1 MPGITVRLNRHD
13 NETLGH
19 LSSALGAIAPTRAAV
34 VSLLLRALP
43 SASAILAAVARRRV
57 GEDASP
63 APGEEDDGSA
73 TAAEVVRLHQDH
85 DAAVRRLTAEHA
97 AQLRRV
103 NAEHEEAVTAAEQAA
118 YERGREDESREAAD
132 RSVLVDRAW
141 RHLVE
146 DVANQD
152 ALRRIGIEVQFLQSG
167 IVRLV
172 DASVGAANGAG
183 SRS

>member
-118 YERGREDESREAAD
+118 YERGPSMDGSKPAICGHLKTGQYD
-132 RSVLVDRAW
+132 
-141 RHLVE
+141 HLVIL
-146 DVANQD
+146 AGMTSG
-152 ALRRIGIEVQFLQSG
+152 AL
-167 IVRLV
+167 
-172 DASVGAANGAG
+172 
-183 SRS
+183 